1 MMGLR
6 TLAVFAV
13 LAALL
18 IAPIILRPSLPH
30 RTAQVRLVIISPH
43 DAQIR
48 EEFAHAFALY
58 AAKTLNTSVD
68 IDWRSVGGTGEITR
82 YLDERFGESFND
94 TFPAQAA
101 ALAALHK
108 PKAYAETASDLP
120 GVEPA
125 VRAARSAFLGSQVGS
140 GIDLWWGGGEYPHRT
155 YANKGFLVD
164 AGLLR
169 AEPGWFSD
177 AVIPQRLSG
186 ETIYDPKG
194 RYYGA
199 SLSVFGIC
207 ASPDRLALLQP
218 SNAPTQWRDLGD
230 PRFFDILTIV
240 DPTRSAASAT
250 AFERLIQQ
258 QMSLQVQALASSS
271 SPSAPA
277 SSSSVSSALPAT
289 TVSSGQTVLLPPTAV
304 SQAHAQSLAQSQAQA
319 AALGR
324 GWDQAFALIKRIGGN
339 TRDLSDGASFAVR
352 EVIRGDVA
360 AAMAI
365 DFQARCEE
373 EYAFSQGGTHRL
385 VFTAPVGGT
394 SVSADPISL
403 LRGAPHHDMAVAFMR
418 FVLSPEGQRLLD
430 YRVGTPG
437 GPVRTALRRMPVR
450 KDVYSAQDR
459 LEMSDP
465 DLDPFALARTFTY
478 HASWTAP
485 YYTLISRV
493 TRCVV
498 MDPRPELIEAWAA
511 IIAAGGP
518 ERVPQAWQAFCWMPF
533 TYAEAPRMAALLERD
548 VTVTLPLQRA
558 WTVQAQA
565 HYRLATDLARAGR

>member
-13 LAALL
+13 LAALV

-82 YLDERFGESFND
+82 YLDERFGESFAD
-94 TFPAQAA
+94 AFPAQAA
-101 ALAALHK
+101 ALAAIHK
-108 PKAYAETASDLP
+108 PKAFADAAADAP
-120 GVEPA
+120 GVDPA
-125 VRAARSAFLGSQVGS
+125 VHAARSAFLGSDVGA
-140 GIDLWWGGGEYPHRT
+140 GIDIWWGGGEYPHRT

-169 AEPGWFSD
+169 AEPHWFSD

-199 SLSVFGIC
+199 SLSVFGVC
-207 ASPDRLALLQP
+207 ASPDRLALLEP
-218 SNAPTQWRDLGD
+218 STAPIQWMDLGE

-258 QMSLQVQALASSS
+258 QMSRQVQALPPLAPSSAASASSS
-271 SPSAPA
+271 SM
-277 SSSSVSSALPAT
+277 PAT
-289 TVSSGQTVLLPPTAV
+289 TVSSGQTVLSPPAAL
-304 SQAHAQSLAQSQAQA
+304 SQAHDQSLARSQAEA

-373 EYAFSQGGTHRL
+373 EYAFSEGGIHRL

-403 LRGAPHHDMAVAFMR
+403 LRGAPHHDMAVAFMH

-459 LEMSDP
+459 MEMSDP

-478 HASWTAP
+478 HAAWTAP

-493 TRCVV
+493 TRCIV

-548 VTVTLPLQRA
+548 VSVTLPLQRD

>member
-13 LAALL
+13 LAALV

-82 YLDERFGESFND
+82 YLDERFGESFAD

-101 ALAALHK
+101 ALAALPK
-108 PKAYAETASDLP
+108 PLPKAFADVASDAP
-120 GVEPA
+120 GVDPA
-125 VRAARSAFLGSQVGS
+125 VHAARTAFLGSDVGA
-140 GIDLWWGGGEYPHRT
+140 GIDIWWGGGEYPHRT

-186 ETIYDPKG
+186 ETIYDSKG

-199 SLSVFGIC
+199 SLSVFGVC
-207 ASPDRLALLQP
+207 ASPDRLALLTLTT
-218 SNAPTQWRDLGD
+218 APIQWMDLGE

-258 QMSLQVQALASSS
+258 QMSLQVQAL
-271 SPSAPA
+271 PPA
-277 SSSSVSSALPAT
+277 
-289 TVSSGQTVLLPPTAV
+289 AV
-304 SQAHAQSLAQSQAQA
+304 SQAHEQTLARSQADA

-373 EYAFSQGGTHRL
+373 EYAFSEGGTHRL

-403 LRGAPHHDMAVAFMR
+403 LRGAPHHDMAVAFMH

-430 YRVGTPG
+430 YRVGAPG

-450 KDVYSAQDR
+450 KDVYRAQDR

-478 HASWTAP
+478 HAAWTAP